1 MLMISL
7 RWLAD
12 YEPEKLLY
20 IERFKRNTLAP
31 EHLFMTVQDYICEK
45 MPKQGDELRADELF
59 IAVKCCFG
67 FDLVN
72 TITDI
77 AKTKAVDANWADEVT
92 KESENEIDIAEIE
105 SKINNVLDKHRYYI
119 AGEYVD
125 NDLRG

>member
-1 MLMISL
+1 MISL

-12 YEPEKLLY
+12 NEPEKLLY
-20 IERFKRNTLAP
+20 IERFRENTIAP
-31 EHLFMTVQDYICEK
+31 ELLFMTVRDYVCDK
-45 MPKQGDELRADELF
+45 KSKQGDELRADELF

-92 KESENEIDIAEIE
+92 KELENEIDIAEIE

>member
-1 MLMISL
+1 MISL

-45 MPKQGDELRADELF
+45 MPKQGDELRAD
-59 IAVKCCFG
+59 K
-67 FDLVN
+67 
-72 TITDI
+72 
-77 AKTKAVDANWADEVT
+77 VT
-92 KESENEIDIAEIE
+92 KELENEIDIAEIE

>member
-1 MLMISL
+1 MLMINL

-92 KESENEIDIAEIE
+92 KELENEIDIAEIE

>member
-1 MLMISL
+1 MISL

-92 KESENEIDIAEIE
+92 KELENEIDIAEIE
-105 SKINNVLDKHRYYI
+105 SKINNVLDKHRHYI

>member
-1 MLMISL
+1 MISL

-77 AKTKAVDANWADEVT
+77 AKTKADEVT
-92 KESENEIDIAEIE
+92 KELENEIDIAEIE

>member
-1 MLMISL
+1 MISL

-20 IERFKRNTLAP
+20 IERFKRNTKVP
-31 EHLFMTVQDYICEK
+31 ELLFMTVWDYICEK

-92 KESENEIDIAEIE
+92 KELENEIDIAEIE

>member
-1 MLMISL
+1 MISL
-7 RWLAD
+7 RWFAD

-92 KESENEIDIAEIE
+92 KELENEIDIAEIE

>member
-1 MLMISL
+1 MISL

-12 YEPEKLLY
+12 CEPEKLLY
-20 IERFKRNTLAP
+20 IERFKRNTKVP
-31 EHLFMTVQDYICEK
+31 ELLFMTVWDYICEK

-92 KESENEIDIAEIE
+92 KELENEIDIAEIE

>member
-1 MLMISL
+1 MISL

-12 YEPEKLLY
+12 NEPEKLLY

-31 EHLFMTVQDYICEK
+31 ELLFMTVRDYICEK
-45 MPKQGDELRADELF
+45 MPKQGDELRDDELF
-59 IAVKCCFG
+59 IAVKCYFG
-67 FDLVN
+67 FDLTKAV
-72 TITDI
+72 TDI
-77 AKTKAVDANWADEVT
+77 AGGKAVDANWADEVT
-92 KESENEIDIAEIE
+92 KELENEIDIAEIE

>member
-92 KESENEIDIAEIE
+92 KELENEIE